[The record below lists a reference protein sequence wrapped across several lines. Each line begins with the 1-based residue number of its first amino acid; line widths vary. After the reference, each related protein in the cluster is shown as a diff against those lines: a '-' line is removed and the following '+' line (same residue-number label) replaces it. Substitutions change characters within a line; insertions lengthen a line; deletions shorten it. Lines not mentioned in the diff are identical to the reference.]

1 MRSSGAKTKRAVVEE
16 GLQQAEAVETVGG
29 DSTTPELLGAIWGF
43 TRALHE
49 PAKIIA
55 IAWRMQYSLI
65 TELS

>member
-29 DSTTPELLGAIWGF
+29 DSTMPELGGDLGVHQGF
-43 TRALHE
+43 T
-49 PAKIIA
+49 PARKIIA
-55 IAWRMQYSLI
+55 IAWRMQYSHI